1 MILGEEKL
9 CDGTAV
15 ACGEKLLRDIGGR
28 GWRTIFATA
37 QPSPTEKELL
47 RDIGGRGWRTIFA
60 TAQPSPTEK
69 ELPRDADTADYG
81 EGPAL

>member
-37 QPSPTEKELL
+37 QPSPTEKKLL
-47 RDIGGRGWRTIFA
+47 
-60 TAQPSPTEK
+60 
-69 ELPRDADTADYG
+69 RDADTADYG
-81 EGPAL
+81 EGPAS